1 MGDNRSVTEEPLDF
15 DSEDLGRVP
24 GSALFKL
31 CNLGQVT

>member
-1 MGDNRSVTEEPLDF
+1 MGDNRSVTEELLDL

-24 GSALFKL
+24 SSAMFKF